1 MSRTKH
7 HKGQR
12 HLHCG
17 EDFWSR
23 RCFGSGCMSTGPVSK
38 WITRMKERARTRRLE
53 MLALVDPENVESR
66 FPGE

>member
-7 HKGQR
+7 HREQR

-23 RCFGSGCMSTGPVSK
+23 RCFGCKCRSVGPIAK
-38 WITRMKERARTRRLE
+38 WITKIKERARTRRLE
-53 MLALVDPENVESR
+53 AQALADPENVEAR